1 MTANQPKLNLDRIS
15 SLCKSDE
22 MRLVVPHLKRRVTTI
37 RKGFSLI
44 ELLCVMAIMSVVM
57 VLVVPVTGALKGAGD
72 VNAAALNVSLV
83 LEQARGYAMAHNTYV
98 WVGFNAGGS
107 GGAERVRVSAV
118 AGSTGA
124 PDDLATAATYRP
136 LLKGKTFENLRM
148 GEVTTSLVGR
158 EVADNISS
166 SQMGSFT
173 QQQGGESV
181 TYSQLVRFAPSGVAQ
196 IKADGNSRWI
206 EMGLLASNSQ
216 ANVAVFQIAG
226 LTGQVNV
233 LRP

>member
-1 MTANQPKLNLDRIS
+1 MTTNQQRLDLDKNV

-22 MRLVVPHLKRRVTTI
+22 MKLAVPLFKRRDVPAS
-37 RKGFSLI
+37 KGFSLI
-44 ELLCVMAIMSVVM
+44 ELLCVMAVMSVVM
-57 VLVVPVTGALKGAGD
+57 VLVVPVTGALRGASD

-83 LEQARGYAMAHNTYV
+83 LEQARAYAMAHNTYV
-98 WVGFNAGGS
+98 WVGFNAS
-107 GGAERVRVSAV
+107 STGASERVRVSAV

-124 PDDLATAATYRP
+124 PDDVATAATYRP

-148 GEVTTSLVGR
+148 GEVTASLAGR
-158 EVADNISS
+158 ETADNIST
-166 SQMGSFT
+166 SQMGTFT

-196 IKADGNSRWI
+196 IKSDLNSRWI
-206 EMGLLASNSQ
+206 EMGMLASNSQ

-226 LTGQVNV
+226 LTGQINV